1 MRKIALILA
10 PHPDD
15 ESITGLLPLRL
26 QEECG
31 FKVLVIPLTWGS
43 RLDRQSARKLEMK
56 AACAQLGFGL
66 RYLKEP
72 PDSVARIRE
81 LNERIL
87 RLSPAVI
94 FMPHLKDGHATHQ
107 KAHRLGVAALDLSP
121 NQHFHV
127 VETEYW
133 HPLVRPNLMV
143 SADEVQLA
151 SLCTALSCHKGEIAR
166 NDYAARLP
174 AWMIDNV
181 RRGAELIGGEG
192 AESPTIEFA
201 TLYRARRRENRGW
214 RSEFQQ
220 GQLVESSE
228 ELGALVSFW
237 EV

>member
-1 MRKIALILA
+1 MRKTVLILA

-31 FKVLVIPLTWGS
+31 CKVIVIPLTWGS
-43 RLDRQSARKLEMK
+43 RPERQSARKLEMK

-72 PDSVARIRE
+72 SGSEARVRE

-87 RLSPAVI
+87 QLTPTVI

-121 NQHFHV
+121 NRRFHV

-133 HPLVRPNLMV
+133 HPLARPNLMV
-143 SADEVQLA
+143 SADEEQLA
-151 SLCTALSCHKGEIAR
+151 SLCTALSCHKGEIDR

-192 AESPTIEFA
+192 AESPAIEYA

-220 GQLVESSE
+220 GRFIESSE
-228 ELGALVSFW
+228 GLGALVTCW
-237 EV
+237 NA

>member
-31 FKVLVIPLTWGS
+31 FKVIVIPLTWGS
-43 RLDRQSARKLEMK
+43 RLERQKARKREMR

-66 RYLKEP
+66 RYLKEL
-72 PDSVARIRE
+72 PDSAAHIRE
-81 LNERIL
+81 LSALIL

-107 KAHRLGVAALDLSP
+107 QAHRWGMAALDMSP
-121 NQHFHV
+121 NQRFHV

-133 HPLVRPNLMV
+133 HPLARPNLMV
-143 SADEVQLA
+143 AADEADLV
-151 SLCTALSCHKGEIAR
+151 SLCLALSCHKGEIAR

-192 AESPTIEFA
+192 AESPAIECA

-214 RSEFQQ
+214 RSEFQS
-220 GQLVESSE
+220 GRLIESSE

-237 EV
+237 DM